1 MTWIIAARFL
11 RERAEA
17 GYMILLVPGELSPNR
32 GERAS
37 GKRALA
43 WHVRSTDNV
52 DTCVDTRDHMG
63 ARGRMD
69 GAAEGYR

>member
-1 MTWIIAARFL
+1 
-11 RERAEA
+11 
-17 GYMILLVPGELSPNR
+17 MILLVPGELSPNR

-52 DTCVDTRDHMG
+52 DTCVADTRDHMG